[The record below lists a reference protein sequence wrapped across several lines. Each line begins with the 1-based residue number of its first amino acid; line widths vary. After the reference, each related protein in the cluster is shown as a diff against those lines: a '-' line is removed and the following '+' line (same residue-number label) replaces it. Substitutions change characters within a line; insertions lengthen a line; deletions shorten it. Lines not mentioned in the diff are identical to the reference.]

1 MRIDVVTIF
10 PDYLAPLELSLPG
23 KARDKGLLDIEVHDL
38 RRWTGDRHRTVD
50 DTPYGG
56 GAGMVMKPEPWGQA
70 LDAVAAG
77 ATIVFTTPSGEPFT
91 QSLAH
96 ELSEQEHLVFACGRY
111 EGIDQRVIE
120 HAATLGTVREVSLGD
135 YVLNGG
141 EVAALAITEAVV
153 RLLPGFMGNAESLVE
168 ESHAD
173 GLLEYPVYTKPA
185 SWNGRDVP
193 EVLLSGDHA
202 RIAAWRREQA
212 ERRTADRR
220 PDLLPATGLVG
231 ALADLDVR
239 PAVPADAG
247 ELYTLQRACW
257 LQEMEANPGVDIPAL
272 RETLD
277 DVRRGVGEWTVRVAR
292 EPSSGRLV
300 GAVRGRLDA
309 ARRVGH
315 RADHG
320 GARPAGPRPGTGAP
334 GAGRGPRARGRHD
347 VRPVHRRRVRGQP
360 ADVQEGR
367 VPAASGPEG
376 AAGCRRDD
384 QAGPTSDFTLTARSG
399 RLHPW
404 SARGQGRPDA
414 SPMRRAGVPPYR
426 TCHRGRAG
434 RPHRAPANSITTRI
448 RG

>member
-1 MRIDVVTIF
+1 VRIDVVTIF
-10 PDYLAPLELSLPG
+10 PDYLAPLQLSLPG
-23 KARDKGLLDIEVHDL
+23 KARDKGLLDLEVHDL
-38 RRWTGDRHRTVD
+38 RQWTSDRHRTVD

-70 LDAVAAG
+70 LDAVAQG

-91 QSLAH
+91 QALAH
-96 ELSEQEHLVFACGRY
+96 ELSGVDHLVFACGRY

-120 HAATLGTVREVSLGD
+120 HAATIGTVREVSLGD

-193 EVLLSGDHA
+193 DVLLSGDHA

-212 ERRTADRR
+212 ERRTAERR
-220 PDLLPATGLVG
+220 PDLMPATGLVG

-257 LQEMEANPGVDIPAL
+257 LQELEANPGVEIPAL
-272 RETLD
+272 RESLD
-277 DVRRGVGEWTVRVAR
+277 DVRRGLGEWTVMVAR

-300 GAVRGRLDA
+300 GAVRGRVDSHGEWDIG
-309 ARRVGH
+309 RVMV
-315 RADHG
+315 
-320 GARPAGPRPGTGAP
+320 AP
-334 GAGRGPRARGRHD
+334 DLQGRGLGRALLEL
-347 VRPVHRRRVRGQP
+347 VEALAP
-360 ADVQEGR
+360 ADVTTY
-367 VPAASGPEG
+367 VLFTG
-376 AAGCRRDD
+376 AGSTDNLRMYRKAGFRLRADRK
-384 QAGPTSDFTLTARSG
+384 APPGAVVLTKDVRK
-399 RLHPW
+399 
-404 SARGQGRPDA
+404 
-414 SPMRRAGVPPYR
+414 
-426 TCHRGRAG
+426 
-434 RPHRAPANSITTRI
+434 RI
-448 RG
+448 SR